1 MRKSSATHKLWWE
14 CELVHSYEFIV
25 MAEKRDYYEVLGV
38 SKTASDA
45 EIKAAYKKLAIKY
58 HPDRNPGDKE
68 AEEKFKEAAEAYDVL
83 RDPEKRQRYD
93 QFGFAG
99 MNGQGGFGGSAGMSM
114 DDIFSMMSE
123 AFGAGFGSHF
133 GGGFSEFFGGGRSGG
148 RHVEKGADLR
158 LKVRVNLGEVAT
170 GVTKKFKINKY
181 VTCPHCH
188 GSGSEDGKKETC
200 SACKGK
206 GTTYRTVNLFGHM
219 QMNTQTECEACGGT
233 GSIIRNKCKHCGGQG
248 IVKGEEIVE
257 IKIPAGVQEG
267 MVINE
272 RGKGNAAR
280 WNGVPG
286 DIHVFIEEEPHKELL
301 REGQNL
307 QYNLLLDVPTAILG
321 GSAEVPTIDGRVKIK
336 IDPGTQP
343 GKIMRLR
350 GKGLPAVQGYG
361 YGNGDLIVQIGVYIP
376 EALSREEKETIEKL
390 RTSDNLKPGASAKE
404 SFFQRFKKMF
414 E

>member
-1 MRKSSATHKLWWE
+1 MS
-14 CELVHSYEFIV
+14 
-25 MAEKRDYYEVLGV
+25 EKRDYYEVLGV
-38 SKTASDA
+38 SKTATDA
-45 EIKAAYKKLAIKY
+45 EIKAAYKKMAIKY
-58 HPDRNPGDKE
+58 HPDRNPGNKE

-99 MNGQGGFGGSAGMSM
+99 MNGQGGFGGGAGMSM
-114 DDIFSMMSE
+114 DDIFNMMNE
-123 AFGAGFGSHF
+123 AFGAGFGGSF
-133 GGGFSEFFGGGRSGG
+133 GGGFRDFFGGGGRSGG
-148 RHVEKGADLR
+148 RHMEKGADLR
-158 LKVRVNLGEVAT
+158 LKVRVNLSEVAT

-200 SACKGK
+200 SKCNGS
-206 GTTYRTVNLFGHM
+206 GTTYRTMSTMFGRM
-219 QMNTQTECEACGGT
+219 QTQTECEACGGT
-233 GSIIRNKCKHCGGQG
+233 GSIIRNKCKQCGGQG

-257 IKIPAGVQEG
+257 IKIPAGIQEG
-267 MVINE
+267 MVITE

-286 DIHVFIEEEPHKELL
+286 DIQVFIEEEPHQELL
-301 REGQNL
+301 RDGQNL

-321 GSAEVPTIDGRVKIK
+321 GTAEVPTIDGKVKIK

-350 GKGLPAVQGYG
+350 GKGLPVVQGYG
-361 YGNGDLIVQIGVYIP
+361 YGTGDLIVQIGVYIP
-376 EALSREEKETIEKL
+376 ENLSREEKETFEKL
-390 RTSDNLKPGASAKE
+390 RTSDNMKPGASAKAN
-404 SFFQRFKKMF
+404 FFQRFKKMF

>member
-1 MRKSSATHKLWWE
+1 
-14 CELVHSYEFIV
+14 

-45 EIKAAYKKLAIKY
+45 EIKAAYKKMAIKY
-58 HPDRNPGDKE
+58 HPDRNPGNKE

-99 MNGQGGFGGSAGMSM
+99 MNGQGGFGGGAGMSM
-114 DDIFSMMSE
+114 DDIFNMMNE
-123 AFGAGFGSHF
+123 AFGGAF
-133 GGGFSEFFGGGRSGG
+133 GGGFGDFSGFSGFSGFGGGRSGG
-148 RHVEKGADLR
+148 KHVEKGADLR
-158 LKVRVNLGEVAT
+158 LKVRVNLKEVAS

-181 VTCPHCH
+181 VICPHCH

-200 SACKGK
+200 SKCNGS
-206 GTTYRTVNLFGHM
+206 GTTYRTMNTMFGHM
-219 QMNTQTECEACGGT
+219 QTQTPCENCNGT
-233 GSIIRNKCKHCGGQG
+233 GSIIRNTCKQCGGQG

-267 MVINE
+267 MVVNE
-272 RGKGNAAR
+272 KGKGNAAR

-286 DIHVFIEEEPHKELL
+286 DIHVYIEEESHPELL
-301 REGQNL
+301 RDGQNL
-307 QYNLLLDVPTAILG
+307 QYQLLLDVPTAILG
-321 GSAEVPTIDGRVKIK
+321 GTAEVPTIDGKVKIK

-350 GKGLPAVQGYG
+350 GKGLPIVQGYG
-361 YGNGDLIVQIGVYIP
+361 YGTGDLIVQIGVYIP
-376 EALSREEKETIEKL
+376 ENLSREEKDTFEKL
-390 RTSDNLKPGASAKE
+390 RTSDNMKPGASAK
-404 SFFQRFKKMF
+404 SNFFNKFKKMF

>member
-1 MRKSSATHKLWWE
+1 M
-14 CELVHSYEFIV
+14 
-25 MAEKRDYYEVLGV
+25 EKRDYYEVLGV

-45 EIKAAYKKLAIKY
+45 EIKSAYKKCAIKY
-58 HPDRNPGDKE
+58 HPDRQTGKSDAEKKE
-68 AEEKFKEAAEAYDVL
+68 AEEKFKEAAEAYDIL

-99 MNGQGGFGGSAGMSM
+99 VGGAGGGNYQNMSTDDIFNMFGDVFSDLFGGGASFGGFSGFGGFGGSRG
-114 DDIFSMMSE
+114 
-123 AFGAGFGSHF
+123 
-133 GGGFSEFFGGGRSGG
+133 GG

-158 LKVRVNLGEVAT
+158 LKVRVNLKEVAT

-181 VTCPHCH
+181 VTCPHCK

-200 SACKGK
+200 SKCNGT
-206 GTTYRTVNLFGHM
+206 GTTYRTMNTMFGHM
-219 QMNTQTECEACGGT
+219 QTQTQCENCGGT

-267 MVINE
+267 MVVNE
-272 RGKGNAAR
+272 KGKGNAAR

-286 DIHVFIEEEPHKELL
+286 DIHVYIEEEPHSELL
-301 REGQNL
+301 RDGQNL

-321 GSAEVPTIDGRVKIK
+321 GTAEVPTIDGKVKIK

-350 GKGLPAVQGYG
+350 GKGLPVVQGYG
-361 YGNGDLIVQIGVYIP
+361 YGTGDLIVQIGVYIP
-376 EALSREEKETIEKL
+376 ENLSREEKETFDKL
-390 RTSDNLKPGASAKE
+390 RTSENMKPGASAKAN
-404 SFFQRFKKMF
+404 FFQKFKKMF

>member
-1 MRKSSATHKLWWE
+1 M
-14 CELVHSYEFIV
+14 
-25 MAEKRDYYEVLGV
+25 EKRDYYEVLGV

-45 EIKAAYKKLAIKY
+45 EIKAAYKKMAIKY
-58 HPDRNPGDKE
+58 HPDRNPGNKE

-99 MNGQGGFGGSAGMSM
+99 MNGQSGFGGGGAGMSM
-114 DDIFSMMSE
+114 DDIFSMMNE
-123 AFGAGFGSHF
+123 VFGSGF
-133 GGGFSEFFGGGRSGG
+133 GGGFSGFSGFGGFGGGSRGG

-158 LKVRVNLGEVAT
+158 LKVRVNLSEVAT

-181 VTCPHCH
+181 VTCRHCH
-188 GSGSEDGKKETC
+188 GSGSEDGKKDTC
-200 SACKGK
+200 TKCNGS
-206 GTTYRTVNLFGHM
+206 GTTYRTMNTMFGHM
-219 QMNTQTECEACGGT
+219 QTQTQCDACGGT
-233 GSIIRNKCKHCGGQG
+233 GSVIKNKCKQCGGQG

-267 MVINE
+267 MVVNE

-286 DIHVFIEEEPHKELL
+286 DIQVFIEEEPHKELI
-301 REGQNL
+301 RDGQNL
-307 QYNLLLDVPTAILG
+307 QYHLLLDVPTAILG
-321 GSAEVPTIDGRVKIK
+321 GSAEVPTIDGKVKIK

-350 GKGLPAVQGYG
+350 GKGLPVVQGYG
-361 YGNGDLIVQIGVYIP
+361 YGTGDLIVQIGVYIP
-376 EALSREEKETIEKL
+376 ENLSRDEKEMIEKL
-390 RTSDNLKPGASAKE
+390 RTSDNMKPGATAKNN
-404 SFFQRFKKMF
+404 FFNKFKKMF

>member
-1 MRKSSATHKLWWE
+1 
-14 CELVHSYEFIV
+14 

-38 SKTASDA
+38 SKNATDA
-45 EIKAAYKKLAIKY
+45 EIKAAYKKMAIKY
-58 HPDRNPGDKE
+58 HPDRNPGNKE

-99 MNGQGGFGGSAGMSM
+99 MSGQGGFGGGAGMSM
-114 DDIFSMMSE
+114 DDIFSMMNE
-123 AFGAGFGSHF
+123 VFGSGF
-133 GGGFSEFFGGGRSGG
+133 GGGFGGFSGFGGFGGGGRGG
-148 RHVEKGADLR
+148 KHVEKGSDLR
-158 LKVRVNLGEVAT
+158 LKVRVNLKEVAS

-181 VTCPHCH
+181 VTCPHCN

-200 SACKGK
+200 SKCNGS
-206 GTTYRTVNLFGHM
+206 GVTYRTMNTMFGHM
-219 QMNTQTECEACGGT
+219 QTQTQCDACGGT
-233 GSIIRNKCKHCGGQG
+233 GSVIRNKCKHCGGQG

-267 MVINE
+267 MVVNE

-286 DIHVFIEEEPHKELL
+286 DIQVYIEEEPHPELL
-301 REGQNL
+301 RDGQNL
-307 QYNLLLDVPTAILG
+307 QYQLLLDVPTAILG
-321 GSAEVPTIDGRVKIK
+321 GSAEVPTIDGKVKIK
-336 IDPGTQP
+336 SETGTQP

-350 GKGLPAVQGYG
+350 GKGLPVVQGYG
-361 YGNGDLIVQIGVYIP
+361 YGTGDLIVQIGVYIP
-376 EALSREEKETIEKL
+376 ENLSREEKETFEKL
-390 RTSDNLKPGASAKE
+390 RTSENIKPGATAKNN
-404 SFFQRFKKMF
+404 FFNRFKKMF

>member
-1 MRKSSATHKLWWE
+1 
-14 CELVHSYEFIV
+14 

-45 EIKAAYKKLAIKY
+45 EIKAAYKKMAIKY

-99 MNGQGGFGGSAGMSM
+99 MNGQGGFGGGAGMSM
-114 DDIFSMMSE
+114 DDIFSM
-123 AFGAGFGSHF
+123 FGDIF
-133 GGGFSEFFGGGRSGG
+133 GGGSFAGGFGDFSGFSGFGGGRSSG

-158 LKVRVNLGEVAT
+158 LKVRVNLKEVAS

-181 VTCPHCH
+181 VTCPHCK

-200 SACKGK
+200 NKCNGT
-206 GTTYRTVNLFGHM
+206 GTTYRTMNTMFGHM
-219 QMNTQTECEACGGT
+219 QTQTQCDNCGGT

-267 MVINE
+267 MVVNE
-272 RGKGNAAR
+272 KGKGNAAR
-280 WNGVPG
+280 WNGIPG
-286 DIHVFIEEEPHKELL
+286 DIHVYIEEEPHPELL
-301 REGQNL
+301 RDGQNI

-321 GSAEVPTIDGRVKIK
+321 GTAEVPTIDGRVKIK

-350 GKGLPAVQGYG
+350 GKGLPVVQGYG
-361 YGNGDLIVQIGVYIP
+361 YGTGDLIVQIGVYIP
-376 EALSREEKETIEKL
+376 ESLSREEKETFEKL
-390 RTSDNLKPGASAKE
+390 RTSDNMKPGATAK
-404 SFFQRFKKMF
+404 SNFFNKFKKMF

>member
-1 MRKSSATHKLWWE
+1 
-14 CELVHSYEFIV
+14 

-45 EIKAAYKKLAIKY
+45 EIKAAYKKMAIKY
-58 HPDRNPGDKE
+58 HPDRNPGNKE

-99 MNGQGGFGGSAGMSM
+99 MNGQGGFGGGAGMSM
-114 DDIFSMMSE
+114 DDIFSM
-123 AFGAGFGSHF
+123 FGDIFGGGHF
-133 GGGFSEFFGGGRSGG
+133 GGGHFGGFGNFGGFGGGSGK
-148 RHVEKGADLR
+148 HVEKGADLR
-158 LKVRVNLGEVAT
+158 LKVRVTLNEVAT

-200 SACKGK
+200 TKCNGT
-206 GTTYRTVNLFGHM
+206 GTTYRTMDTMFGHM
-219 QMNTQTECEACGGT
+219 QTQTQCDACGGM
-233 GSIIRNKCKHCGGQG
+233 GSVIRNKCKHCGGQG
-248 IVKGEEIVE
+248 IVRGEEIVE

-267 MVINE
+267 MVVNE
-272 RGKGNAAR
+272 KGKGNAAR

-286 DIHVFIEEEPHKELL
+286 DIQVYIEEEPHPSLL
-301 REGQNL
+301 RDGQNL

-321 GSAEVPTIDGRVKIK
+321 GTAEIPTIDGRVKIK
-336 IDPGTQP
+336 IEPGTQP

-350 GKGLPAVQGYG
+350 GKGLPYVQGYG
-361 YGNGDLIVQIGVYIP
+361 YGSGDLIVQIGVYIP
-376 EALSREEKETIEKL
+376 ENISRDEKEIFEKL
-390 RTSDNLKPGASAKE
+390 RSSENMKPGASAK
-404 SFFQRFKKMF
+404 SNFFQKFKSMF
-414 E
+414 D